1 MFPVEELEQWFL
13 FLQVRDTCICSL
25 VMSQPRPSPRPCPSL
40 HVHVCTICIHACT
53 LVHTCLHNLCYLVLY
68 TCLTCCSVYT
78 LYMCMYQILQ
88 ECATFF
94 LESSREK
101 IKHAIAALLV
111 EILYPVA
118 AVINVEASLPVIKR
132 FVSMLYTHCFEQAR
146 KGRHSTQ
153 KVSGLLYIWK
163 VSFVNVVPMRIF
175 QHENLLYIYESFIT

>member
-1 MFPVEELEQWFL
+1 MNPN
-13 FLQVRDTCICSL
+13 QVKGKVDNFVQCKISKQALNFIVSSIILKKRCTYNIHML
-25 VMSQPRPSPRPCPSL
+25 VCAIHAYMLCHG
-40 HVHVCTICIHACT
+40 HVHVQVLFCKTW
-53 LVHTCLHNLCYLVLY
+53 TCLLYLIIID
-68 TCLTCCSVYT
+68 TCKSP
-78 LYMCMYQILQ
+78 Q

-132 FVSMLYTHCFEQAR
+132 FVAMLYNQCFEQAR

-153 KVSGLLYIWK
+153 TVSWLSRVVAPRDL
-163 VSFVNVVPMRIF
+163 VSLSLSLSLCYMSREGRKWI
-175 QHENLLYIYESFIT
+175 

>member
-1 MFPVEELEQWFL
+1 MY
-13 FLQVRDTCICSL
+13 LQYMNPNQVKGKVDNFVQCKISKQALNFIVSSIILKKRCTCTCNIHVLSL
-25 VMSQPRPSPRPCPSL
+25 CYTYMYMYVVPRPCTCSSFVLHSL
-40 HVHVCTICIHACT
+40 LYLTIID
-53 LVHTCLHNLCYLVLY
+53 TCK
-68 TCLTCCSVYT
+68 SP
-78 LYMCMYQILQ
+78 Q

-132 FVSMLYTHCFEQAR
+132 FVAMLYNQCFEQAR

-153 KVSGLLYIWK
+153 TVS
-163 VSFVNVVPMRIF
+163 
-175 QHENLLYIYESFIT
+175 

>member
-1 MFPVEELEQWFL
+1 MDKAIILIQYCVINFMLLNFVY
-13 FLQVRDTCICSL
+13 FLQFTYTL
-25 VMSQPRPSPRPCPSL
+25 L
-40 HVHVCTICIHACT
+40 HV
-53 LVHTCLHNLCYLVLY
+53 YDY
-68 TCLTCCSVYT
+68 TKYR
-78 LYMCMYQILQ
+78 Q

-153 KVSGLLYIWK
+153 TVSVTHKLCPAFLCCCWK
-163 VSFVNVVPMRIF
+163 DRKNQKR
-175 QHENLLYIYESFIT
+175 QLKNTYIYLAMMVYNCT

>member
-1 MFPVEELEQWFL
+1 MHMCRIPVFSFVQL
-13 FLQVRDTCICSL
+13 
-25 VMSQPRPSPRPCPSL
+25 
-40 HVHVCTICIHACT
+40 T
-53 LVHTCLHNLCYLVLY
+53 LSNFIPY
-68 TCLTCCSVYT
+68 TP
-78 LYMCMYQILQ
+78 Q

-132 FVSMLYTHCFEQAR
+132 FVTMLYNPCFEQAR

-153 KVSGLLYIWK
+153 TVSGLIVGSSFLRARGLPIKDWGKLQRNEVASSQGCPSSQLFNAFFACNIEKK
-163 VSFVNVVPMRIF
+163 VGMTCWE
-175 QHENLLYIYESFIT
+175 HW